1 MGWYQMLYI
10 IDNRYFIPEVQWLSP
25 RRTRRSVLRRIGLTL
40 FGYLAYPS
48 ASVGPDPLF
57 LKRGSLERLLKL
69 SINRTYAFCSFPLRG
84 KVGMRGFKRKNSLF
98 FNPLTLTLSLRERG
112 PKTLLRKS

>member
-1 MGWYQMLYI
+1 MVI
-10 IDNRYFIPEVQWLSP
+10 TEKNRAQRAAPG
-25 RRTRRSVLRRIGLTL
+25 GLAL
-40 FGYLAYPS
+40 FDYLATQ
-48 ASVGPDPLF
+48 VHLRVPDPLF

-112 PKTLLRKS
+112 PKTFLRKS